1 MDITH
6 ITYWSETVSFPILSI
21 LTLIPVTAMFA
32 VILTSSP
39 VAALRLGFAGTV
51 STFLLSIYLLSVFNA
66 DRAGLQLYERYQSL
80 GVTYTVGVDGTNI
93 LFILLTTTLA
103 LLTLIYTLTARH
115 VSDRTHIASL
125 LGYEAI
131 LIGAFS
137 ALNAMQFWLWCFLE
151 MIPIVLMTLRS
162 GSSQN
167 RRWVVALVLQHF
179 SSGLLMALAGF
190 LMLAFGIMLTTD
202 VLSFDWLVLKESNV
216 SNEYSTL
223 IFFLLLFGFA
233 IRMPLFPFHA
243 WLPVVAEHGTIASVG
258 IFLVSLKLGV
268 YAVIRFLI
276 PLLPEVAEEWS
287 WFVTMLG
294 LIGIFYGALL
304 AFMQINFRRLIAF
317 AIISQTG
324 LITVGLFD
332 FSTHGMEGGIV
343 LAISFGMA
351 TAGILLSLGMIYKRT
366 HTAFIPRLGGMFDT
380 NAAIA
385 VLFVICALS
394 TMGMPG
400 TPGFDGIHLLID
412 GTIQGQGWLIA
423 IAILFGN
430 VLTVGLLLRAF
441 QQIFIASP
449 KRFQGPFV
457 NIHQAS
463 SPPSPR
469 NEWIIAI
476 AICGLLLATGINTS
490 PWLNIIDQNIHS
502 SSTGNNSHTNTDALR
517 TDKLLAT
524 HSMIKKD
531 N

>member
-1 MDITH
+1 MDITQ
-6 ITYWSETVSFPILSI
+6 ITYWSETVSFPILSV
-21 LTLIPVTAMFA
+21 LTLIPLVMMAA
-32 VILTSSP
+32 VIITSSP
-39 VAALRLGFAGTV
+39 VIALRLGFIGTAA
-51 STFLLSIYLLSVFNA
+51 TFLLSVHLLSVF
-66 DRAGLQLYERYQSL
+66 DPDLPGIQLYERYQGL

-93 LFILLTTTLA
+93 LFILLTSTLA

-131 LIGAFS
+131 LIGAFA

-167 RRWVVALVLQHF
+167 RRWVVALLLQHF

-190 LMLAFGIMLTTD
+190 LMLGFGVMLTTD

-216 SNEYSTL
+216 SHDYPTL

-258 IFLVSLKLGV
+258 IFLVSLKLGI
-268 YAVIRFLI
+268 YAIVRYLI
-276 PLLPEVAEEWS
+276 PLLPEVAEQWA
-287 WFVTMLG
+287 WFVTLLG

-332 FSTHGMEGGIV
+332 SSTHSMEGGIV
-343 LAISFGMA
+343 LALSFGMA

-441 QQIFIASP
+441 QQIFITAP

-457 NIHQAS
+457 NMHHAS

-469 NEWIIAI
+469 NEWIITI
-476 AICGLLLATGINTS
+476 AICGLLIGAGLNTS
-490 PWLNIIDQNIHS
+490 PWLHIIDQNIHAS
-502 SSTGNNSHTNTDALR
+502 SNSHNNIDALN
-517 TDKLLAT
+517 TGKPLT
-524 HSMIKKD
+524 TQYIISKD